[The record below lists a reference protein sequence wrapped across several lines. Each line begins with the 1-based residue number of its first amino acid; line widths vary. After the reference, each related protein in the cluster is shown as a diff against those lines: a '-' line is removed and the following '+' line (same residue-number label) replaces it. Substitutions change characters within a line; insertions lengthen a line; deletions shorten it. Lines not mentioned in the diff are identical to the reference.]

1 MSVSQVGHSAQV
13 AAIRLLDES
22 ESLTILPFL
31 VISDPSS
38 ATILSPL
45 GSHAGTPGVQH
56 SLPLTQAAVRFSICN
71 KVWRGNKEKGQI
83 NGGVVGTTANDGWM
97 DGSDGSDGLMVGRV
111 DELMDAFQW
120 LFDGNSTLKCVVSGL
135 LGHID
140 VNLNRTTWESESLS
154 RT

>member
-1 MSVSQVGHSAQV
+1 
-13 AAIRLLDES
+13 
-22 ESLTILPFL
+22 
-31 VISDPSS
+31 
-38 ATILSPL
+38 
-45 GSHAGTPGVQH
+45 
-56 SLPLTQAAVRFSICN
+56 
-71 KVWRGNKEKGQI
+71 VWRGNKEKGQI